1 MLIIFI
7 TLVGCHGESDLAIC
21 SYKDE
26 VMLASAAIMMGLMG
40 MRVATRNKFKKK
52 LDKKIAQLEK

>member
-1 MLIIFI
+1 
-7 TLVGCHGESDLAIC
+7 
-21 SYKDE
+21 
-26 VMLASAAIMMGLMG
+26 MLASAAIMMGLMG